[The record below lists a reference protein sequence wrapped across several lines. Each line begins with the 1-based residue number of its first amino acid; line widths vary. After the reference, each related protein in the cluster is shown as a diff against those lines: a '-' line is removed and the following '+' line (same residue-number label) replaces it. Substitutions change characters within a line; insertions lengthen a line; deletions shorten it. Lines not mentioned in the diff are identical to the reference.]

1 MSNDNTNASS
11 NKRKLD
17 NDDGDPKPISILK
30 KTRIEAKTSNPTRL
44 KWRQKSNVN
53 QGKLSKSQ
61 IKMNKRLEPIE
72 KTLASLPTV
81 LASQFKDFVSLILSR
96 KIEILHCEKRTH
108 FHETTPLFFPSST
121 RFKFEL
127 SCKEEFKDN
136 QEFID
141 LKAKA
146 KEIVEETK
154 KALRKTI
161 ISVQKIKEQET
172 KSLLRQEFI
181 KVLLDIFEMCSLYTR
196 TAFKESGALPWR
208 AYLS

>member
-81 LASQFKDFVSLILSR
+81 LASQFKDFASLILSR
-96 KIEILHCEKRTH
+96 KI
-108 FHETTPLFFPSST
+108 
-121 RFKFEL
+121 
-127 SCKEEFKDN
+127 
-136 QEFID
+136 
-141 LKAKA
+141 
-146 KEIVEETK
+146 
-154 KALRKTI
+154 
-161 ISVQKIKEQET
+161 
-172 KSLLRQEFI
+172 
-181 KVLLDIFEMCSLYTR
+181 
-196 TAFKESGALPWR
+196 
-208 AYLS
+208 

>member
-1 MSNDNTNASS
+1 MSNDNTNATS
-11 NKRKLD
+11 NKRKRD
-17 NDDGDPKPISILK
+17 DDGDPKPISILK

-81 LASQFKDFVSLILSR
+81 LASQFKDFASLILSR

-121 RFKFEL
+121 RF
-127 SCKEEFKDN
+127 
-136 QEFID
+136 
-141 LKAKA
+141 
-146 KEIVEETK
+146 
-154 KALRKTI
+154 
-161 ISVQKIKEQET
+161 
-172 KSLLRQEFI
+172 
-181 KVLLDIFEMCSLYTR
+181 
-196 TAFKESGALPWR
+196 
-208 AYLS
+208 